1 MQIGNVKIETNVA
14 LAPMAGVTDL
24 PYRLLAK
31 EMGCGYLVTEMVSA
45 KAILYN
51 NKNTDD
57 LMVMDNKEHPI
68 AIQLFGS
75 DPEIMANMARKIA
88 IEKKPDIIDV
98 NMGCPVPKVVNNGEG
113 SFLMKNPK
121 LVEQIVTAMVKA
133 CPIPVTYKIRTG
145 FDDTCIN
152 ASEIAHIIEECG
164 GAAVA
169 VHGRTRAQYYSGKA
183 NWDIIR
189 EVKER
194 VSIPVWG
201 NGDVTSGIEAKRM
214 LDETGCDGVMI
225 GRAARGNPWIFR
237 EIKEYL
243 ETGKIVER
251 PSYEEI
257 CDMIVRHASMLCEY
271 KGEFTGVREMRKHF
285 AWYTAGIKHAAALRN
300 EANHVTSLDGMKSLV
315 EKMREELSKF

>member
-1 MQIGNVKIETNVA
+1 MLIGNVKIDTNVA

-51 NKNTDD
+51 NKNTDE
-57 LMVMDNKEHPI
+57 LMVMDKSEHPI

-75 DPEIMANMARKIA
+75 DPDIMAEMSMKVAE
-88 IEKKPDIIDV
+88 EKKPDIIDV

-113 SFLMKNPK
+113 SSLMKNPK
-121 LVEQIVTAMVKA
+121 LVEEIVTAMAKK
-133 CPIPVTYKIRTG
+133 CPIPVTFKIRTG

-152 ASEIAHIIEECG
+152 APEIAHIIEECG

-183 NWDIIR
+183 DWSVIKA
-189 EVKER
+189 VKDR

-201 NGDVTSGIEAKRM
+201 NGDVVSGESAKRM
-214 LDETGCDGVMI
+214 LEETGCDGVMI
-225 GRAARGNPWIFR
+225 GRAARGNPWLFK
-237 EIKEYL
+237 EIKTYL
-243 ETGKIVER
+243 ETGEVISK
-251 PSYEEI
+251 PSYDEI
-257 CDMIVRHASMLCEY
+257 CDMIIKHATSLCNY
-271 KGEFTGVREMRKHF
+271 KGEFTGIREMRKHF
-285 AWYTAGIKHAAALRN
+285 AWYTAGIKHAAYLRN
-300 EANHVTSLDGMKSLV
+300 EANHVTSLNAMIELV
-315 EKMREELSKF
+315 EKMRKEIIA